1 MATIRLDDILSV
13 VRVHGETGSYRKPR
27 WSKEVDALGTDLDN
41 AVLRTVGTRTL
52 VDLLGV
58 EQPV

>member
-1 MATIRLDDILSV
+1 
-13 VRVHGETGSYRKPR
+13 
-27 WSKEVDALGTDLDN
+27 VDALGTDLDN
-41 AVLRTVGTRTL
+41 AVLRTVGSRTL